1 MVVTMF
7 IIFIVFLLLG
17 VPVAFSMGISTAFYF
32 LAMGMPLPMMTQRF
46 FGGLNSFTI
55 LCIPGFMLAGNLM
68 SEGGITKKIIDFCN
82 TLIGHVRGGLAIANV
97 LASMVFAGVS
107 GSAIADTVSIGG
119 ILIPAMKEE
128 GYDSEFSC
136 AVTCSSSCIGPI
148 IPPSIPMIVAG
159 GCLGLSVTKL
169 FAAACVPGIILGV
182 GMIIVSVIE
191 AKKHNYPKA
200 ERRATLK
207 EIIHSGWT
215 GFWALLMV
223 VIILVGILG
232 GIVTPTEASAIAVV
246 YGIVVGAFIY
256 KNLTWKG
263 FWNCLRGTVVSASAV
278 MLLVGF
284 ANIMAYILA
293 YEQIPQ
299 LVAGA
304 ILSVTHSKFLVIL
317 LINVLLIVVGMFM
330 ESLSA
335 ILILFPTLYAVATG
349 VGMDPIHFTVM
360 GVLNLVIGL
369 CTPPVG
375 VCLFAATTIGQTKL
389 TGVTRALV
397 PFFISNI
404 ATLILVCVFPQ
415 LTAGV
420 AALF

>member
-1 MVVTMF
+1 MVITMF
-7 IIFIVFLLLG
+7 IIFIVLVFIG
-17 VPVAFSMGISTAFYF
+17 VPIAFSVGIATSFYF
-32 LAMGMPLPMMTQRF
+32 VATGMQLPIMTQRF
-46 FGGLNSFTI
+46 FGALNSFTI

-68 SEGGITKKIIDFCN
+68 SEGRITEKIIDFCN
-82 TLIGHVRGGLAIANV
+82 KLIGHVRGGLAIANV
-97 LASMVFAGVS
+97 LASMIFAGVS

-119 ILIPAMKEE
+119 ILIPAMKKE
-128 GYDSEFSC
+128 GYDGEFSA

-169 FAAACVPGIILGV
+169 FAAGVIPGIIFGV

-200 ERRATLK
+200 PKRASVK
-207 EIIHSGWT
+207 EILKAGRT

-223 VIILVGILG
+223 FIILYGILG
-232 GIVTPTEASAIAVV
+232 GIVTPTEASAIAVA
-246 YGIVVGAFIY
+246 YGLFVGLFIY
-256 KNLTWKG
+256 RTLNLKNIWM
-263 FWNCLRGTVVSASAV
+263 CLKKTVVSAAAV

-284 ANIMAYILA
+284 ANNMAYILA

-299 LVAGA
+299 KIADVVLSITTSKVLI
-304 ILSVTHSKFLVIL
+304 ILFM
-317 LINVLLIVVGMFM
+317 NVLLIFVGMFM

-335 ILILFPTLYAVATG
+335 ILILFPTLYAVAMG
-349 VGMDPIHFTVM
+349 IGMDPIHFTIM

-375 VCLFAATTIGQTKL
+375 VCLFAATSISQCKI
-389 TGVTRALV
+389 TGVTRALM
-397 PFFISNI
+397 PFLISNI
-404 ATLILVCVFPQ
+404 ITLILVCVFPQ
-415 LTAGV
+415 ITAGI
-420 AALF
+420 AAFF